1 MLQRPPKMSE
11 YSVIHVEYVTPGG
24 VLTRKFADGAATMRI
39 CLGHIYHPDD
49 GLLIEMDD
57 FYEPVPWE
65 NLEAKEDAIQ
75 SALSRMDIMAEQK
88 ADLVKHIK
96 STPHYE

>member
-1 MLQRPPKMSE
+1 MSE
-11 YSVIHVEYVTPGG
+11 YGVIQVQYVTPGG

-39 CLGHIYHPDD
+39 CLGQVYHPDD
-49 GLLIEMDD
+49 GLLVEMDD
-57 FYEPVPWE
+57 FCEPVPWE
-65 NLEAKEDAIQ
+65 NLAAKEEAIK
-75 SALSRMDIMAEQK
+75 SVLARSDFTADQK